1 MDDDVLLRARALMQA
16 MNAMTMEQNVSVE
29 RATRSMTLLGG
40 GDQSSTSPTKS
51 SPLKKPSRLPKL
63 KVDDDSVS
71 KDISLNAGF
80 IDGNNGGQICRG
92 AAISGSTLLTT
103 FADLRNFVKRGE
115 QIIVGGT
122 PYTIAVSGEL
132 TANRIELAEDFKG
145 ATNLDVA
152 ITLAHPVKQ
161 KKVLRKASPK
171 PVAAGLLMN
180 AVQGLDAITKLV
192 SSGPLIPDDS
202 HQSKQ
207 STSKLPKKVAK
218 KKTDKPVLSS
228 RNDDGHDFSVKLH
241 SPDTGMH
248 YGSSRNPFDNK
259 YRSDS
264 VEMNASTLP
273 TLSSL
278 ANTSIN
284 ILEAYQQSNPGDN
297 IVNFGAIHQADETHK
312 KRSKIIAR
320 MVKQRKEKVQQEE
333 QHKHQE
339 VEIIEKRKEASEIKV
354 AMLRDKTAQRVA
366 KLKEEKVFKEQQDIE
381 QQRYAEQERRERAAM
396 IASEEAQERLRLMQ
410 QQTIARMR
418 RRNQEVRKKE
428 QEELQAK
435 EHMLAR
441 LAREKGCL
449 VPTSNII
456 AGNPDGSTV
465 LPDGVDGIGSYSSVP
480 RGSKQRSKARN
491 FVAQLAQNSLLVRN
505 NSEQVGGEEGGGD
518 NDGDYGVDSMGAFV
532 FEKRVSVSEGGT
544 VKKGN
549 RNNKKGQPAAAATA
563 VPNLQENSS
572 MRGGAISDS
581 IEFEGRNIQQAPATG
596 KLPTLFPSI
605 STKAGYD
612 KAVTQLVNGS
622 EEDEKDDWSDDSGPN
637 DDGNNIS
644 PNERIN
650 KQFNNYDNMIS
661 GNGID
666 DDKPRRRRAPNRQS
680 KVINTQSL
688 PLRQQRQQRQGR
700 QQNDRQGDDDDNMSV
715 VSELSCGTAREK
727 ENLVE
732 VDVAN
737 KGKIGGD
744 KCLVPH
750 RPPRAPQGQ
759 LPTQIPV
766 GGATHRLNRP
776 DVLQA
781 NTIVDNTLISQSTK
795 ATSSSS
801 QVWKKLKPIPIAPY
815 IPV

>member
-16 MNAMTMEQNVSVE
+16 MTAMTMEQNVSVE

-40 GDQSSTSPTKS
+40 GDQSSSSPIKS
-51 SPLKKPSRLPKL
+51 SPSKKSSRLPKL
-63 KVDDDSVS
+63 KVDEDIASM
-71 KDISLNAGF
+71 DISLNSNVGE
-80 IDGNNGGQICRG
+80 ICRG

-115 QIIVGGT
+115 QIIIGGT
-122 PYTIAVSGEL
+122 TYTIAASGEL

-161 KKVLRKASPK
+161 KKILRKASPK

-180 AVQGLDAITKLV
+180 AVQGLDAITKLAG
-192 SSGPLIPDDS
+192 SGPLINVDGNS
-202 HQSKQ
+202 VSKLSKP
-207 STSKLPKKVAK
+207 STSKLPKKVGRK
-218 KKTDKPVLSS
+218 KADKPMPSS
-228 RNDDGHDFSVKLH
+228 RIDDSLDYNVKLH
-241 SPDTGMH
+241 SPEFGVN
-248 YGSSRNPFDNK
+248 YGSSRNRVDGRYLSEN
-259 YRSDS
+259 
-264 VEMNASTLP
+264 VEMNASKLP
-273 TLSSL
+273 TLSAL
-278 ANTSIN
+278 ANTPIN
-284 ILEAYQQSNPGDN
+284 ILEAYQQSNPDDN
-297 IVNFGAIHQADETHK
+297 IVNFSAIHQADETHK

-333 QHKHQE
+333 QHKHEE

-354 AMLRDKTAQRVA
+354 AMLRDKTTQRVA
-366 KLKEEKVFKEQQDIE
+366 KLKEEKVLKEQQDIE

-418 RRNQEVRKKE
+418 KRNQEVRKKE

-435 EHMLAR
+435 EQMLAR

-456 AGNPDGSTV
+456 AGNLDGSSV
-465 LPDGVDGIGSYSSVP
+465 LPDGVDGTSNYSSVP
-480 RGSKQRSKARN
+480 RGSKQRNKARN

-505 NSEQVGGEEGGGD
+505 NSEQAGGEEVGGD
-518 NDGDYGVDSMGAFV
+518 DDGDYGVDSMGAFV

-549 RNNKKGQPAAAATA
+549 RNNNKGQPAAAATA

-581 IEFEGRNIQQAPATG
+581 IEFEGRNIQQAPATS

-605 STKAGYD
+605 STKAGYN
-612 KAVTQLVNGS
+612 KAVTQLMNGS
-622 EEDEKDDWSDDSGPN
+622 EEDEKDDWSEDSGPN

-700 QQNDRQGDDDDNMSV
+700 QRNDRQGDDDDNMSV

-750 RPPRAPQGQ
+750 RPPRAPQGP

-766 GGATHRLNRP
+766 GGAMHRLNRP